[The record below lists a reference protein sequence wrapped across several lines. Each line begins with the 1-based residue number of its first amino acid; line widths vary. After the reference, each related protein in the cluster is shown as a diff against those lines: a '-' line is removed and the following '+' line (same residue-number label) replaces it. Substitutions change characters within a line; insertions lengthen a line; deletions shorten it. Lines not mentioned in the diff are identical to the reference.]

1 MPNIR
6 TMSFFSSAV
15 FWGVIIILIGLS
27 IILREVFHVH
37 FPLLGVF
44 FGLLLIYWGVKVI
57 VGGFN
62 RGWGSNNVVFSESK
76 IEDNEGKREYNV
88 VFGSTSVDLFKMQ
101 IPTSDQRMEMNVVFG
116 SGKLIIN
123 DSIPMRIEMNTVF
136 GSIQAP
142 DRNKG
147 GFGTTHYTTSAYKEG
162 QPSVQLETNAV
173 FGSIQIVSKKW

>member
-1 MPNIR
+1 M
-6 TMSFFSSAV
+6 
-15 FWGVIIILIGLS
+15 
-27 IILREVFHVH
+27 
-37 FPLLGVF
+37 
-44 FGLLLIYWGVKVI
+44 
-57 VGGFN
+57 
-62 RGWGSNNVVFSESK
+62 